1 MSDLTAN
8 DSTSAPFTST
18 ADVPQKPDPLTV
30 TDLPTALS
38 FVNDLIAGKGD
49 GSTVNVGPSIT
60 PWPVVT
66 RTGPPVVPGAGAAVT
81 RPALSSRLEAAVP
94 PNSTLVTS
102 VSLRPLIETG

>member
-8 DSTSAPFTST
+8 DSTSTPFTST
-18 ADVPQKPDPLTV
+18 ADVPQKPDPLMV

-49 GSTVNVGPSIT
+49 GSTMNVGPSIT

-66 RTGPPVVPGAGAAVT
+66 RTGPPVVPGTGAAVT
-81 RPALSSRLEAAVP
+81 RVALVVKPAA
-94 PNSTLVTS
+94 S
-102 VSLRPLIETG
+102 VVSN